1 MKTFLDYCFYRAASF
16 YKEWG
21 EDAYLYAGSIVSY
34 GSLGFNILT
43 IIIVVQS
50 LWLNIAHTKTE
61 IIVMAVLTATVCLF
75 LGDNDKFLYL
85 EKKYKKE
92 KHKKMR
98 GWIVFT
104 YWIGSIIVF
113 GISVAVFK

>member
-21 EDAYLYAGSIVSY
+21 EDAYLYAGDIVSY

-50 LWLNIAHTKTE
+50 LWLNKA
-61 IIVMAVLTATVCLF
+61 
-75 LGDNDKFLYL
+75 
-85 EKKYKKE
+85 
-92 KHKKMR
+92 
-98 GWIVFT
+98 
-104 YWIGSIIVF
+104 
-113 GISVAVFK
+113 